1 MAKPRIAL
9 LRYGNV
15 VGLGQRLGQVIFDR
29 YGNVTPYM
37 WVGKRG
43 RKRPIYAGDGIYILW
58 HFTRWDF
65 PNSKVLGND
74 PTEALAELKRAQKEL
89 KATGS
94 VRFDT

>member
-15 VGLGQRLGQVIFDR
+15 LGLGQRLGQVIFDR
-29 YGNVTPYM
+29 YGSVIPYM
-37 WVGKRG
+37 LVGKRG
-43 RKRPIYAGDGIYILW
+43 KKRAIYVEDGIYILW

-65 PNSKVLGND
+65 PHCKVLGND